1 MCQDLCEGLIALQP
15 SLTSYSAL
23 PVASQLSICRVTT
36 SKSYELNH
44 HHDFLLT
51 IMGSRLKDGPY
62 WDTVDLKPK
71 GKSDGRT
78 MQCCWSFCSE
88 IVHIISAHVSLVS
101 TGVIA
106 KPDVDGMG
114 MCKPL
119 SGSGSQKLRRIIQ
132 LATLHLSLTVFLWR
146 TGSSFFWANSQ
157 N

>member
-62 WDTVDLKPK
+62 WDTVGLKPK
-71 GKSDGRT
+71 EKSDGRT
-78 MQCCWSFCSE
+78 VQWLLKLLLRNSPYHFCSWF
-88 IVHIISAHVSLVS
+88 IGQHR
-101 TGVIA
+101 
-106 KPDVDGMG
+106 
-114 MCKPL
+114 C
-119 SGSGSQKLRRIIQ
+119 
-132 LATLHLSLTVFLWR
+132 
-146 TGSSFFWANSQ
+146 NC
-157 N
+157 